1 MNYRVI
7 LNVLGTVIKFLGVS
21 MLAPLLVALYY
32 HEPGSIRIF
41 AVSSV
46 LAFVTGLLLENI
58 FRSEFEELSHRESIV
73 IVAMGWLLAAAFG
86 CVPFLLVGI
95 SPIDSLFEAMSGF
108 TTTGSSI
115 LPDIEMYSNNNLRSI
130 IFWRSMTQWLGGM
143 GIIVLVLA
151 ILPRI
156 AVAGRQMF
164 KSEAP
169 GPIKDKLKPRLKD
182 TAQILWRVYIIFTVL
197 EIALLFYA
205 GMTLFDATVHSFSTL
220 ATGGFSS
227 KNLSIGAYDSVNIEF
242 IVLVF
247 MFIGGSNFNLFYRT
261 LNVNWKS
268 LISDKEF
275 QVYAMIILT
284 STAVITMQLFGAGK
298 TIGEAVRYASFQV
311 VSIITTTGFAS
322 ADFNLWPES
331 TKLILLLLM
340 FVGGSAGSTAGA
352 LKVVRVVLLMKY
364 GAREIYKSIH
374 PKMVRPIRLGDNVI
388 PDDVMQAIFS
398 FFILYML
405 VFVGS
410 SLVLS
415 MIGLDFMSSISASAT
430 TLGNVGPGLSS
441 QVGPMGNFASLPVI
455 GKLVLILNMWIGR
468 LEVMTVLVLF
478 VPSFWKK

>member
-7 LNVLGTVIKFLGVS
+7 LNVLGTVIKFLGIS

-41 AVSSV
+41 AVSSALV
-46 LAFVTGLLLENI
+46 FVTGLLLENV
-58 FRSEFEELSHRESIV
+58 FRSEFEELSNRESIV
-73 IVAMGWLLAAAFG
+73 IVAMGWLLAAVFG
-86 CVPFLLVGI
+86 GVPFLFAGL
-95 SPIDSLFEAMSGF
+95 SPVDALFESMSGF

-115 LPDIEMYSNNNLRSI
+115 LPDIEIYSRSI
-130 IFWRSMTQWLGGM
+130 IFWRGMTQWLGGM

-197 EIALLFYA
+197 EIALLYYA
-205 GMTLFDATVHSFSTL
+205 GMTLYDATVHSFSTL

-227 KNLSIGAYDSVNIEF
+227 KNLSIGAYDSINIEF
-242 IVLVF
+242 IVLIF

-268 LISDKEF
+268 LISDREF
-275 QVYAMIILT
+275 QVYVMIILT
-284 STAVITMQLFGAGK
+284 STAVIAVQLFGVGK
-298 TIGEAVRYASFQV
+298 TIEEAVRYASFQV
-311 VSIITTTGFAS
+311 VSILTTTGFAS
-322 ADFNLWPES
+322 TDFNLWPES

-340 FVGGSAGSTAGA
+340 FVGGSAGSTGGA

-374 PKMVRPIRLGDNVI
+374 PKMVRPIRLGDTVI
-388 PDDVMQAIFS
+388 PEDVMQAIFS
-398 FFILYML
+398 FFILYLM

-415 MIGLDFMSSISASAT
+415 IIGLDFMSSISASAT

-441 QVGPMGNFASLPVI
+441 QVGPMSNFASLHVI

>member
-1 MNYRVI
+1 MLMDYRVV
-7 LNVLGTVIKFLGVS
+7 LNVLGTVIKFLGIS

-32 HEPGSIRIF
+32 HEPDSIRIF
-41 AVSSV
+41 AFSSI
-46 LAFVTGLLLENI
+46 LTFFAGLLLEKI
-58 FRSEFEELSHRESIV
+58 FKAEFEELSHRESIL
-73 IVAMGWLLAAAFG
+73 IVALGWFMAAVFG
-86 CVPFLLVGI
+86 GVPFLLAGL
-95 SPIDSLFEAMSGF
+95 SPVDALFESMSGF

-115 LPDIEMYSNNNLRSI
+115 LPNIEIYSRSI
-130 IFWRSMTQWLGGM
+130 LFWRGLTQWLGGM

-164 KSEAP
+164 RSEAP

-182 TAQILWRVYIIFTVL
+182 TAQILWGVYIIFTVI
-197 EIALLFYA
+197 EIGLLYYA
-205 GMTLFDATVHSFSTL
+205 GMTLYDATVHSFSTL
-220 ATGGFSS
+220 ATGGFSP
-227 KNLSIGAYDSVNIEF
+227 NNQSIGAYDSINIEL
-242 IVLVF
+242 IILVF
-247 MFIGGSNFNLFYRT
+247 MLIGGSNFNLFYRT

-268 LISDKEF
+268 LISDREF
-275 QVYAMIILT
+275 QVYTMIILT
-284 STAVITMQLFGAGK
+284 STAVIALHLWGVGK
-298 TIGEAVRYASFQV
+298 TIEEAVRYASFQV
-311 VSIITTTGFAS
+311 VSILTTTGFS
-322 ADFNLWPES
+322 STDFSQWPES

-340 FVGGSAGSTAGA
+340 FVGGSAGSTGGA

-374 PKMVRPIRLGDNVI
+374 PKMVRPIRLGDTVI
-388 PDDVMQAIFS
+388 PEDVMQAIFS
-398 FFILYML
+398 FFILYLL

-415 MIGLDFMSSISASAT
+415 MLGLDFMSSISASAT
-430 TLGNVGPGLSS
+430 TLGNVGPGLSAH
-441 QVGPMGNFASLPVI
+441 VGPMSNFASLHVV

>member
-32 HEPGSIRIF
+32 HESGSIRIF

-46 LAFVTGLLLENI
+46 LALLTGLLLENI

-73 IVAMGWLLAAAFG
+73 IVATGWLMAAVFG
-86 CVPFLLVGI
+86 GVPFLLAGLFPV
-95 SPIDSLFEAMSGF
+95 DALFESMSGF

-115 LPDIEMYSNNNLRSI
+115 LPDIELYSRSI
-130 IFWRSMTQWLGGM
+130 LFWRGMTQWLGGM

-205 GMTLFDATVHSFSTL
+205 GMTLYDATVHSFSTL

-227 KNLSIGAYDSVNIEF
+227 KNLSIGAYDSIKIEF
-242 IVLVF
+242 IVLIF

-268 LISDKEF
+268 LISDREF
-275 QVYAMIILT
+275 QIYVMIILT
-284 STAVITMQLFGAGK
+284 STAVIAMQLFGVGK
-298 TIGEAVRYASFQV
+298 TIEEAVRYASFQV

-322 ADFNLWPES
+322 TDFNLWPES
-331 TKLILLLLM
+331 TKLIMLLLM
-340 FVGGSAGSTAGA
+340 FVGGSAGSTGGA

-364 GAREIYKSIH
+364 GAREIYRSIH
-374 PKMVRPIRLGDNVI
+374 PKMVKPIRLGDTVI
-388 PDDVMQAIFS
+388 SEDVMQAIFS
-398 FFILYML
+398 FFILYLM

-410 SLVLS
+410 SLILS
-415 MIGLDFMSSISASAT
+415 FLGLDFMSSISASAT

-441 QVGPMGNFASLPVI
+441 QVGPMSNFASLHVI
-455 GKLVLILNMWIGR
+455 GKLVLIINMWIGR

>member
-7 LNVLGTVIKFLGVS
+7 LNVLGTVIKFLGIS
-21 MLAPLLVALYY
+21 LLAPLMVALYY
-32 HEPGSIRIF
+32 QEPASIRIF
-41 AVSSV
+41 AFSSI
-46 LAFVTGLLLENI
+46 LTFFTGLLLEKI
-58 FRSEFEELSHRESIV
+58 FRSEFEELSNRESIV
-73 IVAMGWLLAAAFG
+73 IVALGWFMAAMFG
-86 CVPFLLVGI
+86 GGPFLMAGL
-95 SPIDSLFEAMSGF
+95 SPVDALFESMSGF

-115 LPDIEMYSNNNLRSI
+115 LPDIEIYSRSI
-130 IFWRSMTQWLGGM
+130 IFWRGMTQWLGGM

-169 GPIKDKLKPRLKD
+169 GPMKDKLKPRLKD
-182 TAQILWRVYIIFTVL
+182 TAQILWWVYIIFTLL
-197 EIALLFYA
+197 EIGLLYYA
-205 GMTLFDATVHSFSTL
+205 GMTMYDATVHSFSTL

-227 KNLSIGAYDSVNIEF
+227 NNLSIEAYDNIKIEL
-242 IVLVF
+242 IIIVF

-268 LISDKEF
+268 LISDREF
-275 QVYAMIILT
+275 QAYTMIILA
-284 STAVITMQLFGAGK
+284 STAVITMQLWGVGK
-298 TIGEAVRYASFQV
+298 TIEEAVRYASFQV

-322 ADFNLWPES
+322 TDFALWPES
-331 TKLILLLLM
+331 TKIILLLLM
-340 FVGGSAGSTAGA
+340 FVGGSAGSTGGA
-352 LKVVRVVLLMKY
+352 LKVVRIILLMKY
-364 GAREIYKSIH
+364 GAREIYRSIH
-374 PKMVRPIRLGDNVI
+374 PKMVRPIRLGETVI
-388 PDDVMQAIFS
+388 PEDVMQAILSFS
-398 FFILYML
+398 ILYIL
-405 VFVGS
+405 VFLGS

-415 MIGLDFMSSISASAT
+415 MLGLDFMSSISASAT

-441 QVGPMGNFASLPVI
+441 YVGPMSNFASLPTV

>member
-7 LNVLGTVIKFLGVS
+7 LNVLGTVIKFLGIS

-58 FRSEFEELSHRESIV
+58 FRSEYEELSHRESIV
-73 IVAMGWLLAAAFG
+73 IVAMGWLLAAVFG
-86 CVPFLLVGI
+86 CVPFLLAGI
-95 SPIDSLFEAMSGF
+95 SPINSLFEAMSGF

-182 TAQILWRVYIIFTVL
+182 TAQILWGVYIIFTVF

-205 GMTLFDATVHSFSTL
+205 GMTLYDAAVHSFSTL

-227 KNLSIGAYDSVNIEF
+227 KNLSIGAYDSINIEF

-268 LISDKEF
+268 LFSDREF
-275 QVYAMIILT
+275 QVYVMIILA
-284 STAVITMQLFGAGK
+284 STAVIAMQLFWASK
-298 TIGEAVRYASFQV
+298 TIDEAVRYASFQV

-331 TKLILLLLM
+331 TKLIMLLLM
-340 FVGGSAGSTAGA
+340 FVGGSAGSTGGA
-352 LKVVRVVLLMKY
+352 IKVVRVVLLMKY
-364 GAREIYKSIH
+364 GIREIYKLIH
-374 PKMVRPIRLGDNVI
+374 PKMVKSIRLGDTVI
-388 PDDVMQAIFS
+388 PEDVMQAIFS
-398 FFILYML
+398 FFILYLM

-410 SLVLS
+410 SLLLS
-415 MIGLDFMSSISASAT
+415 TLGLDFMSSISASAT
-430 TLGNVGPGLSS
+430 TLGNVGPGLSTA
-441 QVGPMGNFASLPVI
+441 VGPMSNFGSLHVI
-455 GKLVLILNMWIGR
+455 GKIALILNMWIGR

>member
-7 LNVLGTVIKFLGVS
+7 LNVLGTVIKFLGIS

-46 LAFVTGLLLENI
+46 LAFVTGILLENV
-58 FRSEFEELSHRESIV
+58 FRSEFEELSNRESIV
-73 IVAMGWLLAAAFG
+73 IVAMGWLLAAVFG
-86 CVPFLLVGI
+86 GVPFLFAGL
-95 SPIDSLFEAMSGF
+95 SPVDALFESMSGF

-115 LPDIEMYSNNNLRSI
+115 LPDIEIYSRSI
-130 IFWRSMTQWLGGM
+130 IFWRGMTQWLGGM

-197 EIALLFYA
+197 EIALLHYA
-205 GMTLFDATVHSFSTL
+205 GMTLYDATVHSFSTL

-227 KNLSIGAYDSVNIEF
+227 KNLSIEAYHNINIEF
-242 IVLVF
+242 IVLIF

-268 LISDKEF
+268 LISDREF
-275 QVYAMIILT
+275 QVYVMIILT
-284 STAVITMQLFGAGK
+284 STVVIAMQLFGAGK
-298 TIGEAVRYASFQV
+298 TIEEAVRYASFQV

-322 ADFNLWPES
+322 TDFSLWPES

-340 FVGGSAGSTAGA
+340 FVGGSAGSTGGA
-352 LKVVRVVLLMKY
+352 IKVVRVVLLMKY

-374 PKMVRPIRLGDNVI
+374 PKMVRPIRLGDTVI
-388 PDDVMQAIFS
+388 PEDVMQAIFS
-398 FFILYML
+398 FFILYLM

-415 MIGLDFMSSISASAT
+415 ILGLDFMSSISASAT

-441 QVGPMGNFASLPVI
+441 QIGPMANFASLHVI

>member
-7 LNVLGTVIKFLGVS
+7 LNVLGTVIKFLGIS

-46 LAFVTGLLLENI
+46 LAFVTGILLENV
-58 FRSEFEELSHRESIV
+58 FRSEFEELSNRESIV
-73 IVAMGWLLAAAFG
+73 IVAMGWLLAAVFG
-86 CVPFLLVGI
+86 GVPFLFAGL
-95 SPIDSLFEAMSGF
+95 SPVDALFESMSGF

-115 LPDIEMYSNNNLRSI
+115 LPDIEIYSRSI
-130 IFWRSMTQWLGGM
+130 IFWRGMTQWLGGM

-197 EIALLFYA
+197 EIALLHYA
-205 GMTLFDATVHSFSTL
+205 GMTLYDATVHSFSTL

-227 KNLSIGAYDSVNIEF
+227 KNLSIEAYHNINIEF
-242 IVLVF
+242 IVLIF

-268 LISDKEF
+268 LISDREF
-275 QVYAMIILT
+275 QVYVMIILT
-284 STAVITMQLFGAGK
+284 STVVIAMQLFGAGK
-298 TIGEAVRYASFQV
+298 TIEEAVRYASFQV

-322 ADFNLWPES
+322 TDFSLWPES

-340 FVGGSAGSTAGA
+340 FVGGSAGSTGGA

-374 PKMVRPIRLGDNVI
+374 PKMVRPIRLGDTVI
-388 PDDVMQAIFS
+388 PEEVMQAIFS
-398 FFILYML
+398 FFILYLM

-415 MIGLDFMSSISASAT
+415 ILGLDFMSSISASAT

-441 QVGPMGNFASLPVI
+441 QIGPMANFASLHVI

>member
-7 LNVLGTVIKFLGVS
+7 LNVLGTVIKFLGIS

-41 AVSSV
+41 AVSSALV
-46 LAFVTGLLLENI
+46 FVTGLLLENV
-58 FRSEFEELSHRESIV
+58 FRSEFEELSNRESIV
-73 IVAMGWLLAAAFG
+73 IVAMGWLLAAVFG
-86 CVPFLLVGI
+86 GVPFLFAGL
-95 SPIDSLFEAMSGF
+95 SPVDALFESMSGF

-115 LPDIEMYSNNNLRSI
+115 LPDIEIYSRSI
-130 IFWRSMTQWLGGM
+130 IFWRGMTQWLGGM

-182 TAQILWRVYIIFTVL
+182 TAQILWRVYFIFTVL
-197 EIALLFYA
+197 EIALLYYA
-205 GMTLFDATVHSFSTL
+205 GMTLYDATVHSFSTL

-227 KNLSIGAYDSVNIEF
+227 KNLSIGAYDSINIEF
-242 IVLVF
+242 IVLIF

-268 LISDKEF
+268 LISDREF
-275 QVYAMIILT
+275 QVYVMIILT
-284 STAVITMQLFGAGK
+284 STAVIAVQLFGVGK
-298 TIGEAVRYASFQV
+298 TIEEAVRYASFQV
-311 VSIITTTGFAS
+311 VSILTTTGFAS
-322 ADFNLWPES
+322 TDFNLWPES

-340 FVGGSAGSTAGA
+340 FVGGSAGSTGGA

-374 PKMVRPIRLGDNVI
+374 PKMVRPIRLGDTVI
-388 PDDVMQAIFS
+388 PEDVMQAIFS
-398 FFILYML
+398 FFILYLM

-415 MIGLDFMSSISASAT
+415 IIGLDFMSSISASAT

-441 QVGPMGNFASLPVI
+441 QVGPMSNFASLHVI

>member
-7 LNVLGTVIKFLGVS
+7 LNVLGTVIKFLGIS
-21 MLAPLLVALYY
+21 LLAPLLVALYY
-32 HEPGSIRIF
+32 QEPASIRIF
-41 AVSSV
+41 AFSSI
-46 LAFVTGLLLENI
+46 LTFFTGLLLEKI

-73 IVAMGWLLAAAFG
+73 IVALGWFMAAMFG
-86 CVPFLLVGI
+86 GGPFLLAGL
-95 SPIDSLFEAMSGF
+95 SPVDALFESMSGF

-115 LPDIEMYSNNNLRSI
+115 LPDIEIYSRSI
-130 IFWRSMTQWLGGM
+130 IFWRGMTQWLGGM

-169 GPIKDKLKPRLKD
+169 GPMKDKLKPRLKD
-182 TAQILWRVYIIFTVL
+182 TAQILWWVYIIFTML
-197 EIALLFYA
+197 EIGLLYYA
-205 GMTLFDATVHSFSTL
+205 GMTMYDATVHSFSTL

-227 KNLSIGAYDSVNIEF
+227 NNLSIEAYDNIKIEL
-242 IVLVF
+242 IIIVF

-268 LISDKEF
+268 LISDREF
-275 QVYAMIILT
+275 QAYTMIILA
-284 STAVITMQLFGAGK
+284 STAVITMQLWGVGK
-298 TIGEAVRYASFQV
+298 TIEEAVRYASFQV

-322 ADFNLWPES
+322 TDFALWPES
-331 TKLILLLLM
+331 TKIILLLLM
-340 FVGGSAGSTAGA
+340 FVGGSAGSTGGA
-352 LKVVRVVLLMKY
+352 LKVVRIILLMKY
-364 GAREIYKSIH
+364 GAREIYRSIH
-374 PKMVRPIRLGDNVI
+374 PKMVRPIRLGETVI
-388 PDDVMQAIFS
+388 PEDVMQAILSFS
-398 FFILYML
+398 ILYIL
-405 VFVGS
+405 VFLGS

-415 MIGLDFMSSISASAT
+415 MLGLDFMSSISASAT

-441 QVGPMGNFASLPVI
+441 QVGPMSNFASLPVV
-455 GKLVLILNMWIGR
+455 GKLVLIFNMWVGR

>member
-7 LNVLGTVIKFLGVS
+7 LNVLGTVIKFLGIS

-46 LAFVTGLLLENI
+46 LAFVTGILLENV
-58 FRSEFEELSHRESIV
+58 FRSEFEELSNRESIV
-73 IVAMGWLLAAAFG
+73 IVAMGWLLAAVFG
-86 CVPFLLVGI
+86 GVPFLFAGL
-95 SPIDSLFEAMSGF
+95 SPVDALFESMSGF

-115 LPDIEMYSNNNLRSI
+115 LPDIEIYSRSI
-130 IFWRSMTQWLGGM
+130 IFWRGMTQWLGGM

-197 EIALLFYA
+197 EIALLHYA
-205 GMTLFDATVHSFSTL
+205 GMTLYDATVHSFSTL

-227 KNLSIGAYDSVNIEF
+227 KNLSIEAYHNINIEF
-242 IVLVF
+242 IVLIF

-268 LISDKEF
+268 LISDREF
-275 QVYAMIILT
+275 QVYVMIILT
-284 STAVITMQLFGAGK
+284 STVVIAMQLFGVGK
-298 TIGEAVRYASFQV
+298 TIEEAVRYASFQV

-322 ADFNLWPES
+322 TDFSLWPES

-340 FVGGSAGSTAGA
+340 FVGGSAGSTGGA

-374 PKMVRPIRLGDNVI
+374 PKMVRPIRLGDTVI
-388 PDDVMQAIFS
+388 PEEVMQAIFS
-398 FFILYML
+398 FFILYLM

-415 MIGLDFMSSISASAT
+415 ILGLDFMSSISASAT

-441 QVGPMGNFASLPVI
+441 QIGPMANFASLHVI

>member
-7 LNVLGTVIKFLGVS
+7 LNVLGIVIKFLGIS

-46 LAFVTGLLLENI
+46 MAFVTGLLLENI

-73 IVAMGWLLAAAFG
+73 IVAMGWLLAAVFG
-86 CVPFLLVGI
+86 CVPFLLAGI

-115 LPDIEMYSNNNLRSI
+115 LPDIEMYSNNNFKSI

-197 EIALLFYA
+197 EIVLLFYA
-205 GMTLFDATVHSFSTL
+205 GMTLYDATVHSFSTL

-227 KNLSIGAYDSVNIEF
+227 KNLSIGAYDCINIEL
-242 IVLVF
+242 IILVF

-268 LISDKEF
+268 LISDREF
-275 QVYAMIILT
+275 QIYTMIILA
-284 STAVITMQLFGAGK
+284 SIAVIALQLWGAGK
-298 TIGEAVRYASFQV
+298 TIEEATRYASFQV
-311 VSIITTTGFAS
+311 VSIITTTGFVS
-322 ADFNLWPES
+322 TDFNIWPES
-331 TKLILLLLM
+331 TKLVLLLLM

-364 GAREIYKSIH
+364 SIREIYKSIH
-374 PKMVRPIRLGDNVI
+374 PKMVKPIRLGDTVI
-388 PDDVMQAIFS
+388 SEDVMQAIFS
-398 FFILYML
+398 FFILYL
-405 VFVGS
+405 TVFAGS

-415 MIGLDFMSSISASAT
+415 ILGLDFMSSISASAT
-430 TLGNVGPGLSS
+430 TLGNVGPGLGS
-441 QVGPMGNFASLPVI
+441 QVGPMANFASLHFL